1 MEKIFE
7 IINSFEKFISNQYIT
22 SNSNTN
28 ILYFI
33 DDLNKKIQNDILKK
47 DVLIRDDFSYAIQD
61 KICDLNNEIEDNIC
75 KKKCLERKLEF
86 MDLRL
91 LRLKICGNLEN
102 KINFILDSEY
112 EDQLFSDEMWCEI
125 NKRIINID
133 YFTNEQNRLFI
144 IEYNLNNENKI
155 YSFMYYDFPKNK
167 NIEIRTKCPHNNEL
181 EIIQSK
187 HIWLLPEDSVWQY
200 ENKRYFNLK
209 KLIQECILK

>member
-1 MEKIFE
+1 MLSKR
-7 IINSFEKFISNQYIT
+7 
-22 SNSNTN
+22 
-28 ILYFI
+28 
-33 DDLNKKIQNDILKK
+33 QNDILKK
-47 DVLIRDDFSYAIQD
+47 DVLIRDDFSYVVQD

-102 KINFILDSEY
+102 KINFILDSEN
-112 EDQLFSDEMWCEI
+112 EEQLFSDEMWCEI

-144 IEYNLNNENKI
+144 IEYNLNNENKV
-155 YSFMYYDFPKNK
+155 YSFMYYNFPKNK
-167 NIEIRTKCPHNNEL
+167 NIKIRTKCPYNNEL